1 MRRWRTSSAR
11 CPEVPSG
18 SVAPETSF
26 VRALAGL
33 PDQDPPPSRLQWV
46 HLQVFL
52 QVRLTGQAHL
62 QRVRFI
68 LIAGIRTAVG
78 PLRSRAVGLPV
89 AFFHDPAGP
98 MVRPCPATVCE
109 RMLDRTKK
117 LLQRLLAIVWIR
129 RGVEAITR
137 LLLEV
142 LAINRVTSLV
152 YSVLSIP
159 TFNREQYAVLRGRR
173 DYYRNLGRARTT
185 RTELRRNVHRLE
197 KGILMRPRRE
207 VFALEYLIETI
218 EFYERAALDHAQGT
232 SEPEELAWAFSV
244 LENYFAVVDRSQ
256 PRIAE
261 AFGRFEATRA
271 HFLPERRERVPYR
284 HGEIQRSDVTY
295 EDMLALARQRRST
308 RWFQPRPV
316 PRELVDKALL
326 VARESPS
333 ACNRLP
339 YEFRIFDDPD
349 LVARV
354 ASIPV
359 GTAGYG
365 HQIPTLAVV
374 IGRLHHYFS
383 PRDRHVV
390 YVDGA
395 LASMSFMY
403 ALESLGLAS
412 SVINWP
418 DFEPLERRMQKALD
432 LADDERVV
440 MLVAIGYADPD
451 GLVAHSEKKP
461 LDVIR
466 SYNGPVRG

>member
-1 MRRWRTSSAR
+1 
-11 CPEVPSG
+11 
-18 SVAPETSF
+18 
-26 VRALAGL
+26 
-33 PDQDPPPSRLQWV
+33 
-46 HLQVFL
+46 
-52 QVRLTGQAHL
+52 
-62 QRVRFI
+62 
-68 LIAGIRTAVG
+68 
-78 PLRSRAVGLPV
+78 
-89 AFFHDPAGP
+89 
-98 MVRPCPATVCE
+98 
-109 RMLDRTKK
+109 MLDQTKK
-117 LLQRLLAIVWIR
+117 LLQRLLAIVWVR
-129 RGVEAITR
+129 RGVEAVTR
-137 LLLEV
+137 VLLEI
-142 LAINRVTSLV
+142 LAANRLTSLV

-173 DYYRNLGRARTT
+173 DYYRNLSRERTT

-207 VFALEYLIETI
+207 VFALEYLVETI
-218 EFYERAALDHAQGT
+218 EFYERAALDHARGT

-244 LENYFAVVDRSQ
+244 LETYFAVVDVTH
-256 PRIAE
+256 PRIAQARE
-261 AFGRFEATRA
+261 RFEATRV
-271 HFLPERRERVPYR
+271 HFVPERRERVPYR
-284 HGEIQRSDVTY
+284 HSEIIPSAASY
-295 EDMLALARQRRST
+295 EDVLALARQRRST
-308 RWFQPRPV
+308 RWFQQRPV

-339 YEFRIFDDPD
+339 YEFRIFDDPA

-365 HQIPTLAVV
+365 HQIPMLAVV

-383 PRDRHVV
+383 PRDRHVI

-418 DFEPLERRMQKALD
+418 DFEPLERKMQKALKLD
-432 LADDERVV
+432 DDERVI
-440 MLVAIGYADPD
+440 MLVAVGYADPD
-451 GLVAHSEKKP
+451 GLIAHSEKKP

-466 SYNGPVRG
+466 SYNSNVGD